1 MAALSRIAADGIVAL
16 HVAFV
21 LFVVLGGVL
30 ALRWRRVAW
39 VHVPAAIWGIVV
51 ELAGWVCPL
60 TPLENWLRAQG
71 GSHVYRGDFV
81 EHYILPLL
89 YPADLTRGAQI
100 LLGSL
105 VLVLNLVV
113 YWRVAASSRLPR
125 PRLHRVD
132 ETTQDD

>member
-1 MAALSRIAADGIVAL
+1 VALSRIAADAIVAL

-39 VHVPAAIWGIVV
+39 VHVPAAIWGIVI

-60 TPLENWLRAQG
+60 TPLENWLRARG
-71 GSHVYRGDFV
+71 GSDVYRGDFV

-100 LLGSL
+100 LLGGL

-113 YWRVAASSRLPR
+113 YWRVAVSSRLAR

-132 ETTQDD
+132 ETLQDD